1 MLAADDGRAAVEA
14 LVRDAV
20 ASDANGRATSPTS
33 STVEGVKVTRASFV
47 IDAGGWDDDVPVV
60 NGCTNSL
67 YGGTIMHG
75 SGAFLWQLY
84 DAKESGFQRRRISC
98 HGHS

>member
-1 MLAADDGRAAVEA
+1 VLAADDGRAAVEA

-47 IDAGGWDDDVPVV
+47 IDAGGW
-60 NGCTNSL
+60 S
-67 YGGTIMHG
+67 
-75 SGAFLWQLY
+75 F
-84 DAKESGFQRRRISC
+84 DAVAVEADGDPWATVYVTSAADRPGPPREKPAAAIIRRRSPTS
-98 HGHS
+98 GD